1 MQPFVPTSRRRA
13 WLAATAALCVAPV
26 FAQQPAAPAA
36 PAATSAPV
44 NTLAKVAASKTITL
58 GVRKDAQ
65 PFSYLDAAG
74 KPAGFSWN
82 LCQAVVQQIGDEL
95 KAPIAIRFESV
106 SLSDSFDMLKAGKI
120 DLHCGITSN
129 TAPRQAEVDFSDT
142 FYVSRVV
149 AAYREGDAKFASARE
164 FGRTGVLRGSTAQG
178 LMATYAS
185 KKAATLMLGPVRPVA
200 SYAEG
205 VQLLKSNAVDTLVAD
220 EMMIPKGAGV
230 AVRREQLTV
239 EPYALVMRKGDAQL
253 QAAVD
258 RALHKVL
265 SGPQGKQL
273 ATSNGITLDALTLDA
288 WRKPSKQPAPPVM

>member
-1 MQPFVPTSRRRA
+1 MQPFAPSALRRA
-13 WLAATAALCVAPV
+13 LAGAAAALCLAPV

-95 KAPIAIRFESV
+95 KAPIAIRFETV

-149 AAYREGDAKFASARE
+149 AADK
-164 FGRTGVLRGSTAQG
+164 VLEEA
-178 LMATYAS
+178 LAA
-185 KKAATLMLGPVRPVA
+185 AATICEYSLPAVMMAKEAVNRSFEGTLADGVHFERRMFHSLFATEDQKIGMQAFIDKQKPVFR
-200 SYAEG
+200 
-205 VQLLKSNAVDTLVAD
+205 Q
-220 EMMIPKGAGV
+220 
-230 AVRREQLTV
+230 R
-239 EPYALVMRKGDAQL
+239 
-253 QAAVD
+253 
-258 RALHKVL
+258 
-265 SGPQGKQL
+265 
-273 ATSNGITLDALTLDA
+273 
-288 WRKPSKQPAPPVM
+288 

>member
-1 MQPFVPTSRRRA
+1 MRPMTTPMIRRTVLGVA
-13 WLAATAALCVAPV
+13 TLALAAV
-26 FAQQPAAPAA
+26 AAPAWAQAA
-36 PAATSAPV
+36 PAD
-44 NTLAKVAASKTITL
+44 TLAKVASSKTITL
-58 GVRKDAQ
+58 GVRTDAE

-82 LCQAVVQQIGDEL
+82 LCQAIVQQIGEEL
-95 KAPIAIRFESV
+95 KTSIAVKFEPV
-106 SLSDSFDMLKAGKI
+106 SLSDSFTLLKSGKI

-129 TAPRQAEVDFSDT
+129 TAARLAEVDFSDT

-149 AAYREGDAKFASARE
+149 AAYRANDAKHASPRE

-178 LMATYAS
+178 LMQTYAA
-185 KKAATLMLGPVRPVA
+185 KKAATLMLGPVRQVA
-200 SYAEG
+200 SYSEG
-205 VQLLKSNAVDTLVAD
+205 VQQLKSQAIDTLVAD
-220 EMMIPKGAGV
+220 ELMIPQDPAI
-230 AVRREQLTV
+230 ALRRDQLTV

-273 ATSNGITLDALTLDA
+273 AAGNGITPNSLTLDA

>member
-1 MQPFVPTSRRRA
+1 MRPMTTPMIRRTVLGVA
-13 WLAATAALCVAPV
+13 TLALAAM
-26 FAQQPAAPAA
+26 AAPAWAQAA
-36 PAATSAPV
+36 PAD
-44 NTLAKVAASKTITL
+44 TLAKVASSKTITL
-58 GVRKDAQ
+58 GVRTDAE

-82 LCQAVVQQIGDEL
+82 LCQAIVQQIGEEL
-95 KAPIAIRFESV
+95 KTSIAVKFEPV
-106 SLSDSFDMLKAGKI
+106 SLSDSFTLLKSGKI

-129 TAPRQAEVDFSDT
+129 TAARLAEVDFSDT

-149 AAYREGDAKFASARE
+149 AAYRANDAKHASPRE

-178 LMATYAS
+178 LMQTYAA
-185 KKAATLMLGPVRPVA
+185 KKAATLMLGPVRQVA

-205 VQLLKSNAVDTLVAD
+205 VQLLKSNAIDTLVAD

-273 ATSNGITLDALTLDA
+273 AAGNGITPDSLTLDA

>member
-1 MQPFVPTSRRRA
+1 MQ
-13 WLAATAALCVAPV
+13 L
-26 FAQQPAAPAA
+26 
-36 PAATSAPV
+36 
-44 NTLAKVAASKTITL
+44 TLAKVAASKTITL
-58 GVRKDAQ
+58 GVRQDAA

-95 KAPIAIRFESV
+95 RAPIAIRFETV

-149 AAYREGDAKFASARE
+149 AAYREGDARYASARE

-178 LMATYAS
+178 LMGTYAS

-200 SYAEG
+200 TYAEG
-205 VQLLKSNAVDTLVAD
+205 VQLLKSNAIDTLVAD

-273 ATSNGITLDALTLDA
+273 AAGNGITPNSLTLDA